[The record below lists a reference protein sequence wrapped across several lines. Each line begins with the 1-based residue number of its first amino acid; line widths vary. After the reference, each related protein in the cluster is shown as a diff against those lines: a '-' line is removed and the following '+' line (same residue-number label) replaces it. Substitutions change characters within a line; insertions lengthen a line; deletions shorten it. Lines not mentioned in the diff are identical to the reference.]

1 MRAPEKGCAASPG
14 REEAQL
20 PEEAEGSMVIISEE
34 GTSAVVTPVQT
45 EAAVALLQRLAQGAV
60 QVTLDDYGGFEKV
73 GDLGFSLP
81 QRDVRT
87 TAQPGDI
94 MLYRGDQ
101 MVVFYGQ
108 NTWSYTPLGSIAL
121 RGAELSDFLHA
132 GEGEHTFTLALEE

>member
-1 MRAPEKGCAASPG
+1 
-14 REEAQL
+14 
-20 PEEAEGSMVIISEE
+20 MVIISEE
-34 GTSAVVTPVQT
+34 GTSAVVTPAQT

-94 MLYRGDQ
+94 ILYRGDQ